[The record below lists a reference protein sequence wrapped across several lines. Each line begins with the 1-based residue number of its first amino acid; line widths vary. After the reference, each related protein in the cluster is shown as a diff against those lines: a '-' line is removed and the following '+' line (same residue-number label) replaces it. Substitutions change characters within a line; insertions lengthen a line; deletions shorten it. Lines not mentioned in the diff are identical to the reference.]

1 LVIVTSK
8 STVNSHLCGAKG
20 KSTNIMLW
28 YFIFFCLGFV
38 FHKKLPE
45 IKHRSFAWFFNR
57 YNERMDSK
65 MLAFK
70 EYALKDIKN
79 MKSLFIDSDALKI
92 LEIGVGSGANFKW
105 YPDGCHLTVIDPN
118 PHFQSYYDKNKA
130 KFPNIGSEEFI
141 VGFGED
147 MDMVEDNSMDAVVI
161 TLVLCSVN
169 DVKKVLEQAKRV
181 LTPGGKLFFMEHV
194 RDWDS
199 NHSKKQFMQDVLTI
213 TGIWPTLLDGCNLN
227 RQIHN
232 DINEAG
238 FSEVNM
244 EKKYA
249 PLDHPIL
256 KIIDPMIVGTA
267 TK

>member
-8 STVNSHLCGAKG
+8 STVNSHLCGATEL
-20 KSTNIMLW
+20 STNIMLW

-38 FHKKLPE
+38 FHKILPD
-45 IKHRSFAWFFNR
+45 IKHRSFAWFINRFN
-57 YNERMDSK
+57 EQMDSK

-79 MKSLFIDSDALKI
+79 MKAQGSIKI
-92 LEIGVGSGANFKW
+92 LEIGVGTGTNFQW

-118 PHFQSYYDKNKA
+118 PHFKSYYDGNRS
-130 KFPNIGSEEFI
+130 KFPNIKSEEII
-141 VGFGED
+141 VGFGEE
-147 MDMVEDNSMDAVVI
+147 MNMVEDNSMDVVVI

-169 DVKKVLEQAKRV
+169 DVKKVLEQTKRV
-181 LTPGGKLFFMEHV
+181 LVPGGKLFFMEHV
-194 RDWDS
+194 RDWDAS
-199 NHSKKQFMQDVLTI
+199 HSKKQMIQDALTVS
-213 TGIWPTLLDGCNLN
+213 GIWPTLLDGCCLN
-227 RQIHN
+227 REIHN

-249 PLDHPIL
+249 PIDHPIL
-256 KIIDPMIVGTA
+256 SIIDPMIVGTA